1 MTHHILRGSE
11 SPGLCMSTSGT
22 ITKSTLTERIRVWSH
37 ALFDAARISLGWRIV
52 PVMCAHPARARRPV
66 GLVGYDLTA
75 LRQRSWHRT
84 AKVLLSAFFAAGV
97 CVAGWAG
104 QAYTWTNF
112 VGKSGGPGNADG
124 TGSVARFE
132 LPRGAAADASGNIYV
147 ADTAN
152 HTIRKLAL
160 EGTNWVVTTLAGT
173 PGVSG
178 TNDGIG
184 RSASFNTPV
193 GLALDSAGNLFVAD
207 SENHTIR
214 QMSLVGTNWVVTTLA
229 GAPGVSG
236 TSDGVAA
243 EARFN
248 LPTGLAIDNAGN
260 IYVTD
265 ANNNTVRKIVPDGA
279 NWLVTTLAGLAGEF
293 GTNDGVGSTARFRA
307 PSDLTVDNAGNIYV
321 ADTYNHAIRKV
332 TPEGVVTTLA
342 GLTGESGTNDGTGL
356 AARFFCP
363 VSVAFDNSGNLFV
376 ADGWNHTIRR
386 VSLAGEVT
394 TVAGK
399 SGSFGFADGLGGAAR
414 FFFPGGLCV
423 GSGQFVF
430 VADEWNNSIRMLAA
444 TETGW
449 QVTTVAGTPEAS
461 GTNDGSGAL
470 ARFNRPFGLGL
481 TGAGALLVADNWS
494 HTIRSVSPATE
505 VITLAGLPLTQGT
518 NDGLGYAARFY
529 RPAGVA
535 ADGNGTVYIADWF
548 NHTIRKAVWD
558 GQLLAVTTLAG
569 LASVAGTNDGA
580 GSTARFFHPR
590 GVALHSS
597 GVLYVA
603 DEWNHVIRKVTPD
616 GTVTTFAGL
625 AGTPGTND
633 GSGALARFN
642 RPCGIAV
649 DAAGY
654 VFVAEAGNH
663 AIRKISPAGL
673 VTTLA
678 GLPGVAG
685 TNDGIVSQARFNEPT
700 ALALDSSGNLF
711 VADSENCT
719 VRLVTQ
725 DGAVTTIGGVP
736 GVRGGADGVGTE
748 ALFALPVGVAV
759 DQAGNVYVAD
769 AKNNCIVKG
778 VPVGTIPEVTVVL
791 GCARYGTNFVV
802 WWSTNAVGFTLEYTT
817 NLPAPSWTASVSVPV
832 IVGDKF
838 FVTNVVTGTRS
849 FYRLRKP

>member
-1 MTHHILRGSE
+1 MTYHIWRGTE
-11 SPGLCMSTSGT
+11 SLVPSTSTSGMYA
-22 ITKSTLTERIRVWSH
+22 KSILTDRIRVRIQ
-37 ALFDAARISLGWRIV
+37 ALLNVARTLLGWCV
-52 PVMCAHPARARRPV
+52 GPVMCAHPASVKRFIGPV
-66 GLVGYDLTA
+66 SHDLTA
-75 LRQRSWHRT
+75 LGQQTGHYA
-84 AKVLLSAFFAAGV
+84 AKLLLCTFFAAGM
-97 CVAGWAG
+97 CVRGWAG
-104 QAYTWTNF
+104 QTYTWTNF

-124 TGSVARFE
+124 IGTVARFE
-132 LPRGAAADASGNIYV
+132 LPRGAAADALGNIYV
-147 ADTAN
+147 ADSAN
-152 HTIRKLAL
+152 HIIRKLAL
-160 EGTNWVVTTLAGT
+160 VGTNWVVTTLAGT
-173 PGVSG
+173 PGLSG
-178 TNDGIG
+178 TNDGLG
-184 RSASFNTPV
+184 RSALFNTPV
-193 GLALDSAGNLFVAD
+193 GLILAGSANIYVAD

-214 QMSLVGTNWVVTTLA
+214 KMSLVGTNWVVTTFA

-236 TSDGVAA
+236 TNDGVAA

-248 LPTGLAIDNAGN
+248 LPTGLATDSAGN
-260 IYVTD
+260 IYVAD
-265 ANNNTVRKIVPDGA
+265 ANNNTVRKIVPDGT

-293 GTNDGVGSTARFRA
+293 GTNDGVGSAARFRA
-307 PSDLTVDNAGNIYV
+307 PGDLTVDSSGNIYV

-332 TPEGVVTTLA
+332 TQEGVVTTLA
-342 GLTGESGTNDGTGL
+342 GLTGESGTNDGTGV

-363 VSVAFDNSGNLFV
+363 GSVVYDNTGNLFV

-399 SGSFGFADGLGGAAR
+399 SGSFGFADGVGSAAR

-423 GSGQFVF
+423 GFGQHVF

-449 QVTTVAGTPEAS
+449 QVTTIAGTPEAS
-461 GTNDGSGAL
+461 GTNDGPGAL
-470 ARFNRPFGLGL
+470 ARFNRPYGLAL
-481 TGAGALLVADNWS
+481 TGAGDLLVADNWS
-494 HTIRSVSPATE
+494 HTIRSVSPAAN
-505 VITLAGLPLTQGT
+505 VITVAGLPLRLGT
-518 NDGLGYAARFY
+518 NDGLGVAARFY
-529 RPAGVA
+529 RPASVA

-558 GQLLAVTTLAG
+558 GQYLAVTTLAG
-569 LASVAGTNDGA
+569 LAGVAGTNDGV
-580 GSTARFFHPR
+580 GSAARFFHPR

-616 GTVTTFAGL
+616 GAVTTFAGL

-633 GSGALARFN
+633 GSGTLARFY
-642 RPCGIAV
+642 RPCGVAV
-649 DAAGY
+649 DVAGY

-663 AIRKISPAGL
+663 VIRKISPAGL

-685 TNDGIVSQARFNEPT
+685 TNDGTRYQARFNEPT

-719 VRLVTQ
+719 VRMVTQ
-725 DGAVTTIGGVP
+725 DGTVTTIGGVP
-736 GVRGGADGVGTE
+736 GVKGGADGVGSD

-778 VPVGTIPEVTVVL
+778 VPIGTIPEVPVVL
-791 GCARYGTNFVV
+791 GFARYGTNFVV
-802 WWSTNAVGFTLEYTT
+802 WWPTNAVGFTLEYTT
-817 NLPAPSWTASVSVPV
+817 NLPATSWVAVASTPV
-832 IVGDKF
+832 IFGDKF
-838 FVTNVVTGTRS
+838 FVTNAVTGARS